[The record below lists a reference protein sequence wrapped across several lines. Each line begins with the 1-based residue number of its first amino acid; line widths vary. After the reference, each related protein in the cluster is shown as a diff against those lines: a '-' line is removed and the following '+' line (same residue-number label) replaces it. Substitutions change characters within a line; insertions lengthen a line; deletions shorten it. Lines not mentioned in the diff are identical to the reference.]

1 MEKVT
6 HRVIHRPAF
15 RIRFF
20 NSAKVLSMYSI
31 LLSAGW
37 PIWPLLIISIL
48 GLAIVIERAW
58 YLRQIQIFPKNCL
71 ESAFSLANSLSSGK
85 SVSEPEISALKQS
98 SPAGSL
104 FAALLRE
111 KSQSAEAESALEEL
125 QATAQTEWLK
135 LDRYLGALATIATIA
150 PLLGLFGTVVG
161 MIEIFG
167 SQGSINGASSSPQ
180 QLAHGISVALYNTAF
195 GLLIAIPA
203 LAAWRSLRAMAN
215 QRQRECEEFTR
226 QLFKKLYPTD
236 SSAS

>member
-1 MEKVT
+1 
-6 HRVIHRPAF
+6 
-15 RIRFF
+15 
-20 NSAKVLSMYSI
+20 MYSI

-48 GLAIVIERAW
+48 GLAIALERCW
-58 YLRQIQIFPKNCL
+58 YLRQIHIFPKNCL
-71 ESAFSLANSLSSGK
+71 ETAFILTNQMVSPKRGS
-85 SVSEPEISALKQS
+85 SVSDLQVAELAQL
-98 SPAGSL
+98 SPASPLLACTLKEKLSGS
-104 FAALLRE
+104 
-111 KSQSAEAESALEEL
+111 SAESALEEL
-125 QATAQTEWLK
+125 QATAQSTWLK

-167 SQGSINGASSSPQ
+167 SQGAINGAAGSPQ

-203 LAAWRSLRAMAN
+203 LAAWRGLRAMAN

-226 QLFKKLYPTD
+226 QIFKKLYQTD
-236 SSAS
+236 NAK